1 MRETP
6 VLIVGGGPVGLALAA
21 DLGWRGIECV
31 LVEQTDGRI
40 NTPKMNEVNLRT
52 MEFCRRWRSRRQG
65 DELSVSRRSSDG
77 CRICN
82 QPRRIRA
89 GANGAA
95 RQEAPNPRSAQPD
108 EPADLLANLVRSD
121 ITRPRAVVSRRDAS
135 PSLPARNIRSS

>member
-77 CRICN
+77 CRIRN

-95 RQEAPNPRSAQPD
+95 RQENTRPPDRSA
-108 EPADLLANLVRSD
+108 R
-121 ITRPRAVVSRRDAS
+121 
-135 PSLPARNIRSS
+135 